1 MSPEQKRKFNTAA
14 GSAFIAIGLF
24 AWGLTA
30 YFAMTPSEARP
41 APTYGGAVV
50 DLQSC
55 AGTLRSLGYR
65 DVAIKGDDI
74 IVFEELSDA
83 PKEQLERA
91 TLAATVC
98 KLEMKSF
105 CMGEACARPGMAL
118 TIARPQAMRDAAKVK
133 PDAAAAPAKAAGA
146 PPPPGSKLTPPKV
159 PKS

>member
-14 GSAFIAIGLF
+14 GSTFIAIGVF
-24 AWGLTA
+24 AWALTS
-30 YFAMTPSEARP
+30 YFAVTPSQARP
-41 APTYGGAVV
+41 APTYSGAVV

-65 DVAIKGDDI
+65 DVAMKGDDI
-74 IVFEELSDA
+74 IIFEELSDA

-105 CMGEACARPGMAL
+105 CMGEACARPGMSL
-118 TIARPQAMRDAAKVK
+118 TVARPQAMREAAKAK
-133 PDAAAAPAKAAGA
+133 PDAAAAAANPGPAAS
-146 PPPPGSKLTPPKV
+146 GSKLMPPKAL